1 MNKNYKNYSKP
12 NNQIEEPQIAEEEVS
27 EPKKHMIGTV
37 MDCSSLNIRAK
48 SNVNSE
54 IIATVKAGTELLID
68 KDESVNEWY
77 KVCTEAGIE
86 GFCMKRYVSIHLV
99 DVNPDDEIAQLI
111 LK

>member
-27 EPKKHMIGTV
+27 KPKKQMIGTI

-48 SNVNSE
+48 SNINSE

-68 KDESVNEWY
+68 KDESVNEWHEEI
-77 KVCTEAGIE
+77 C
-86 GFCMKRYVSIHLV
+86 IH
-99 DVNPDDEIAQLI
+99 PSRRC
-111 LK
+111 